1 MENFLHK
8 FRTKLIC
15 SAEEKR
21 TLLPLA
27 VLFDTLSEKAR
38 REGLNALEEDLY
50 KINDWLIREGLI
62 MVCSGTSADIL
73 QTIFENHLVSGDY
86 SAVSF
91 LGKIIA
97 LEGILLIQSAD
108 GPRTVRL
115 ILSSLYGEQAESVY
129 SSAEKEFNSNFP
141 DNDHIPGLEGEK
153 EVIEEVQ
160 EFMENLSSLE
170 ESLPE
175 FEPDEMPVPE
185 NQNLINTAEIYTV
198 LKDDLRCSLEDK
210 ISLIPFV
217 EKLSSIAE
225 KSNKSGFIVLEKDL
239 KGIESWY
246 LRTGLEL
253 IAEGQEFSVLESFL
267 LNNLYTSEY
276 RGVRLLE
283 KFLVFNSLVLLKA
296 GYLPSMIR
304 THLFSFLGE
313 AVNHSAQKPAEEEL
327 RSKIAEMEGRGPV
340 SLHTDLLE
348 ELPSFDEEIIKT
360 ALFYIDTDRLVK
372 AVFGASTNV
381 KKTVISCL
389 NSFSASLFLEE
400 MENYSHTAA
409 RNWDSEEREIISAQ
423 EYLMQMIRKIDG
435 H

>member
-141 DNDHIPGLEGEK
+141 DNDHIPG
-153 EVIEEVQ
+153 
-160 EFMENLSSLE
+160 
-170 ESLPE
+170 
-175 FEPDEMPVPE
+175 
-185 NQNLINTAEIYTV
+185 
-198 LKDDLRCSLEDK
+198 
-210 ISLIPFV
+210 
-217 EKLSSIAE
+217 
-225 KSNKSGFIVLEKDL
+225 
-239 KGIESWY
+239 
-246 LRTGLEL
+246 
-253 IAEGQEFSVLESFL
+253 
-267 LNNLYTSEY
+267 
-276 RGVRLLE
+276 
-283 KFLVFNSLVLLKA
+283 
-296 GYLPSMIR
+296 
-304 THLFSFLGE
+304 
-313 AVNHSAQKPAEEEL
+313 
-327 RSKIAEMEGRGPV
+327 
-340 SLHTDLLE
+340 
-348 ELPSFDEEIIKT
+348 
-360 ALFYIDTDRLVK
+360 
-372 AVFGASTNV
+372 
-381 KKTVISCL
+381 
-389 NSFSASLFLEE
+389 
-400 MENYSHTAA
+400 
-409 RNWDSEEREIISAQ
+409 
-423 EYLMQMIRKIDG
+423 
-435 H
+435 